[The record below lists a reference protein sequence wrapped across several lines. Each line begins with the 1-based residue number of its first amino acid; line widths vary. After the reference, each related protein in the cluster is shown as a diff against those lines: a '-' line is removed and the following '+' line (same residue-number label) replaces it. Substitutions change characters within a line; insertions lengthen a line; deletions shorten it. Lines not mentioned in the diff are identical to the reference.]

1 MSTIHV
7 TPELGWAMLV
17 SVFVIL
23 VYGIVSTLRRRKAAQ
38 REAMREMARLRAQH
52 VALTPQ
58 WESTATKRS
67 VH

>member
-17 SVFVIL
+17 SVCIIL
-23 VYGIVSTLRRRKAAQ
+23 VYSIASTLRRRRAAQ
-38 REAMREMARLRAQH
+38 REALREIARLRAQH

-58 WESTATKRS
+58 WESNVTKRS